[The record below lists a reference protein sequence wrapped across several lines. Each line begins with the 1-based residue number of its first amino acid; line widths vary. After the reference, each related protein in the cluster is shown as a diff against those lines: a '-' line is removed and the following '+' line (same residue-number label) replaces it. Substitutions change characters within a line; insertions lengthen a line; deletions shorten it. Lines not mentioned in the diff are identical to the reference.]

1 MDTIKV
7 GDVEIIAVSDGYGD
21 MDPLTV
27 FTDASVGDWSHYPEL
42 TDDEGHIHPRFGTT
56 VIKVRGKTI
65 IVDTGLQGADATL
78 LEQLEEILKF
88 LFEIKRYYLI
98 KLLKFKMNF

>member
-21 MDPLTV
+21 MDPLNV
-27 FTDASVGDWSHYPEL
+27 FIDSSVEDWSLYPDL

-56 VIKVRGKTI
+56 VIKVSGKTI
-65 IVDTGLQGADATL
+65 LVDTIFVYFSVLLGFFI
-78 LEQLEEILKF
+78 LEQFNLKTKVLTDAPVF
-88 LFEIKRYYLI
+88 VD
-98 KLLKFKMNF
+98 